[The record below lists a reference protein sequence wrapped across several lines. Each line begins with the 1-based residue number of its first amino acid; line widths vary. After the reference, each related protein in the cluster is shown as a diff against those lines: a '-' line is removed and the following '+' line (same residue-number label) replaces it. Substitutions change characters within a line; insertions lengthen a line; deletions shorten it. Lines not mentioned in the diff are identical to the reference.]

1 VLALEAALLGA
12 VGGPR
17 SDPQAPE
24 PGWVGP
30 RGPADFVRAVGELI
44 EMLGWPDARG
54 GLYLR
59 EHLRQGSCSAPD
71 YILRPLPAAPA
82 EFGTLDRQGRFEVLA
97 GVVELIGFGTGKES
111 RRGALNPF
119 CCLYGPMSAS
129 GRRKFLARL
138 RGWPEPVRVKALA
151 AVACFGSASKAPLR
165 RGARALPDQK
175 RARHLLNDLRFL
187 ATFGETAASSKNR
200 RLSKSRLARPYI

>member
-1 VLALEAALLGA
+1 M
-12 VGGPR
+12 
-17 SDPQAPE
+17 
-24 PGWVGP
+24 
-30 RGPADFVRAVGELI
+30 I

-71 YILRPLPAAPA
+71 YTLRPLPAAPA

-97 GVVELIGFGTGKES
+97 GVVELLGLGTGKAN
-111 RRGALNPF
+111 RWGALNPF
-119 CCLYGPMSAS
+119 CCLYGPMSAC

-151 AVACFGSASKAPLR
+151 AVACFQSASKAQLR

-175 RARHLLNDLRFL
+175 RARHLLNDLTEKR
-187 ATFGETAASSKNR
+187 AGG
-200 RLSKSRLARPYI
+200 